1 MKEEIKGLSRYNPL
15 CISDNNI
22 TRNGFCAEFTLYNVR
37 NQDLLFYFN
46 IPKLLE
52 ERQMIMKLYSKAKE
66 GATLETYSIKF
77 KELLANLSSL
87 IGKSDE
93 IFWDNM
99 YVLEQIILKDSII
112 KECRALITQNLQ
124 AISQILA
131 EAQKRESALKK
142 SASNSISKYAILS
155 FYVTNKFKTE
165 SDIDDDALFEFL
177 IGKFFDKNNFNLE
190 LFINLSMYKNC
201 DRFDLS
207 WQDIVD
213 EFRDMNSCVIDY
225 SWIFIPYLQ
234 RYCRQFEELML
245 KSVGDDIY
253 DMWFSYLLSK
263 DYLNDTM
270 SETDSFVKNE
280 CKEAIEAFT
289 NAGIYT
295 YEYNK
300 LIGQIMKER
309 KIL

>member
-77 KELLANLSSL
+77 KELLVNLSSL
-87 IGKSDE
+87 IGKNDE

-131 EAQKRESALKK
+131 EAQKRENALKK
-142 SASNSISKYAILS
+142 SAPNSISKYAILS

-213 EFRDMNSCVIDY
+213 EFRDMNSCVVDY

-263 DYLNDTM
+263 DYLNDTI